1 MATII
6 TWDKAN
12 FKWEDN
18 PHLWNLAEIE
28 EVIEDI
34 INGGGSSSR
43 RRAEEQKKFE
53 EKQKKVIRL
62 VMYRKNIKIYDEKK
76 EIKRIE
82 SHIEDIKLISE
93 ELKKHVQIIHG

>member
-1 MATII
+1 MLIK
-6 TWDKAN
+6 WNKAD
-12 FKWEDN
+12 FKWNDN
-18 PHLWNLAEIE
+18 DHIWSDVE

-34 INGGGSSSR
+34 VNGGGSSR

-53 EKQKKVIRL
+53 AKQKKVIRL

-76 EIKRIE
+76 EIKRIS
-82 SHIEDIKLISE
+82 SHIEEIKLISE

>member
-1 MATII
+1 MLIK
-6 TWDKAN
+6 WNEAN
-12 FKWEDN
+12 FEWNNND
-18 PHLWNLAEIE
+18 HLWNLVEIVDD
-28 EVIEDI
+28 VIEDI
-34 INGGGSSSR
+34 VSGGKSAKR
-43 RRAEEQKKFE
+43 REDERKKWE

-76 EIKRIE
+76 EIKRID

>member
-1 MATII
+1 MATKI
-6 TWDKAN
+6 TWDQAN

-18 PHLWNLAEIE
+18 PHLWHLVEIVD
-28 EVIEDI
+28 EVIADI
-34 INGGGSSSR
+34 SGGKSAK
-43 RRAEEQKKFE
+43 RRAEEKKKWQ

>member
-1 MATII
+1 MAKI
-6 TWDKAN
+6 TWNEAD
-12 FKWEDN
+12 FKWNNND
-18 PHLWNLAEIE
+18 HLWHLVEIVDD
-28 EVIEDI
+28 VIEDI
-34 INGGGSSSR
+34 VSGGKSAKR
-43 RRAEEQKKFE
+43 REEERKKWE

>member
-1 MATII
+1 MLIK
-6 TWDKAN
+6 WNKAD
-12 FKWEDN
+12 FKWNDN
-18 PHLWNLAEIE
+18 EHLWSDVE

-34 INGGGSSSR
+34 VSGGKSASR
-43 RRAEEQKKFE
+43 RAQERKKFE

-76 EIKRIE
+76 EIKSID
-82 SHIEDIKLISE
+82 SHIEEIKLISE

>member
-1 MATII
+1 MATTI
-6 TWDKAN
+6 TWDQAN

-28 EVIEDI
+28 EVIADI
-34 INGGGSSSR
+34 VSGGKSAK

-53 EKQKKVIRL
+53 EKQKKAIRL
-62 VMYRKNIKIYDEKK
+62 VMYRKNIKVYDEKK
-76 EIKRIE
+76 EIKKIDT
-82 SHIEDIKLISE
+82 HIEDIKLIAE